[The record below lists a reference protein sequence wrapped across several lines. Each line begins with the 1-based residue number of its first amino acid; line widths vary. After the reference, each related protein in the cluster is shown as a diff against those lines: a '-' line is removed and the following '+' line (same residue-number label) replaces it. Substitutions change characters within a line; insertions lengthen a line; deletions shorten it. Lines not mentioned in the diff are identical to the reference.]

1 MVVSKQHKLAHIVR
15 NTTSLLSSADGKE
28 EAKLPTSLIKTEIK
42 VNRFRAH
49 DSLKIVCKVR
59 EELTKGSGM
68 NTCGMC
74 FDDVHVSKIGA
85 MCGNCPNRFCCDC
98 ARSWYGQATVGGMIA
113 HAHTLCPC
121 CKSPPKFNVAKQ
133 ASKVLARVANRTKYY
148 WDPRQYHALCCRC
161 MRATPVIQRVCAQEA
176 PQVENWVCGECRA
189 AEEEKKR
196 AQYRIV
202 PDDIDEKEYTN
213 KRKCPSCGVR
223 TELESG
229 CNHITC
235 SVCQAHWCY
244 YCGKLC
250 ESGQDTYSHMD
261 KEGHW

>member
-85 MCGNCPNRFCCDC
+85 LLEHYKIHLILYLE
-98 ARSWYGQATVGGMIA
+98 WT
-113 HAHTLCPC
+113 
-121 CKSPPKFNVAKQ
+121 KFN
-133 ASKVLARVANRTKYY
+133 RV
-148 WDPRQYHALCCRC
+148 DQ
-161 MRATPVIQRVCAQEA
+161 I
-176 PQVENWVCGECRA
+176 
-189 AEEEKKR
+189 
-196 AQYRIV
+196 
-202 PDDIDEKEYTN
+202 
-213 KRKCPSCGVR
+213 
-223 TELESG
+223 
-229 CNHITC
+229 
-235 SVCQAHWCY
+235 
-244 YCGKLC
+244 
-250 ESGQDTYSHMD
+250 
-261 KEGHW
+261 